1 MKKLLS
7 VLAFVMMLSNHG
19 AGAANEVD
27 VVAKAVSAAQAWL
40 AFTDNGKFTESW
52 DHAASSFQQGIP
64 KDAWAQLSNKVRTP
78 LGARKSRE
86 VSDGPSN
93 PALTRAPTGA
103 VVVIQ
108 FATSFDNLPAAGET
122 VSLILE
128 PDGLWKVSGY
138 WIKPMAGR
146 EVRAAEVAPPGP
158 GAPSHLSDAEIREIL
173 RDQIDVGK
181 KGVGVVVGLI
191 DAKGTRV
198 IGYGKMQRDS
208 DTPVDG
214 DSVFEIG
221 SVTKTFTALLLSD
234 MVEKGEVKLDDPV
247 SKYLPNTVK
256 AHRVGNKEITLL
268 NLTRH
273 TSGLPRMPDNFAPK
287 DPSNPFADYSVKDLY
302 AFLNGYQSTREIGAY
317 HEYSNLGVGLLGH
330 ALSNRAGTDYETLL
344 RTRVLQ
350 PLGMDSTAISLTPR
364 MKSHLASGHQDRIP
378 TASWDNDALAGAGA
392 LRSTANDML
401 KYLGANLGINASP
414 LLPAMQR
421 AHVAAEVSRYSDA
434 KMGLGWFMRRVAD
447 TEMIGHNGRT
457 GGYRSFVGLD
467 KGRLRGV
474 VVLSNSN
481 ATDVDSIGA
490 HLIDSGYVLVK
501 ASPPPTR
508 RAIALDPRVFDAY
521 VGKYQIAPNS
531 TIVISREGER
541 FFAQATGSAKTEI
554 FSDSATH
561 FYTNDADAEGTFV
574 KNQDVVTHMV
584 LLLNG
589 RAAQARKIE

>member
-7 VLAFVMMLSNHG
+7 VLAFVLMLSNYG

-27 VVAKAVSAAQAWL
+27 AVAKAVSAAQTWL
-40 AFTDNGKFTESW
+40 TFTDNGKFAESW

-64 KDAWAQLSNKVRTP
+64 KDTWEQLSNKVRTP

-86 VSDGPSN
+86 VSDGPSS
-93 PALTRAPTGA
+93 PTLTRMPTGA

-122 VSLILE
+122 VSLNLE

-138 WIKPMAGR
+138 RIKPMAGK
-146 EVRAAEVAPPGP
+146 EIRAAGVAPP
-158 GAPSHLSDAEIREIL
+158 GAPSHRSDAEIREIL

-191 DAKGTRV
+191 DAKGTR
-198 IGYGKMQRDS
+198 IISYGKMQRDS
-208 DTPVDG
+208 DRPVDG

-247 SKYLPNTVK
+247 SNYLPSTVK

-287 DPSNPFADYSVKDLY
+287 DPSNPYADYTAKDLY
-302 AFLNGYQSTREIGAY
+302 AFLNGYKSTREIGAY
-317 HEYSNLGVGLLGH
+317 HEYSNLGVGLLGQ

-350 PLGMDSTAISLTPR
+350 PLRMDSTAITLTSQ
-364 MKSHLASGHQDRIP
+364 MKSHLAIGHQDRIP
-378 TASWDNDALAGAGA
+378 TASWDIDALAGAGA

-401 KYLGANLGINASP
+401 KYLGANLGINPSP

-421 AHVAAEVSRYSDA
+421 AHVPAEVSRYSDT
-434 KMGLGWFMRRVAD
+434 KMGLGWFVRRIAD

-467 KGRLRGV
+467 KSRLRGV
-474 VVLSNSN
+474 VVLANSN

-501 ASPPPTR
+501 ASPPPMR
-508 RAIALDPRVFDAY
+508 RAITLDPIVFDTY
-521 VGKYQIAPNS
+521 VGKYEIAPNS
-531 TIVISREGER
+531 TIVISREGKR

-554 FSDSATH
+554 FSDTATH

>member
-1 MKKLLS
+1 MVKKLLS
-7 VLAFVMMLSNHG
+7 VLAFVLMLSNHG
-19 AGAANEVD
+19 AGAANEAD
-27 VVAKAVSAAQAWL
+27 AVAKAVSAAQTWL
-40 AFTDNGKFTESW
+40 ALTDNGKFPESW
-52 DHAASSFQQGIP
+52 DHAASSFRQGIP
-64 KDAWAQLSNKVRTP
+64 KDTWEQLSNKVRAP

-86 VSDGPSN
+86 VADGPSN
-93 PALTRAPTGA
+93 PTLTRTPTGSVA
-103 VVVIQ
+103 VIQ

-122 VSLILE
+122 VSLNLE

-138 WIKPMAGR
+138 RIKPMAGR
-146 EVRAAEVAPPGP
+146 EVRAADVAPPG
-158 GAPSHLSDAEIREIL
+158 APSNLSDAEIREIL

-191 DAKGTRV
+191 DAKGTRI

-208 DTPVDG
+208 DRPVDG

-256 AHRVGNKEITLL
+256 THRVGNKEITLL

-287 DPSNPFADYSVKDLY
+287 DRSNPYADYAVKDLY
-302 AFLNGYQSTREIGAY
+302 AFLNGYKSTREIGAY

-330 ALSNRAGTDYETLL
+330 ALSNRAGTDYESLL

-350 PLGMDSTAISLTPR
+350 PLGMDSTAITLTPR
-364 MKSHLASGHQDRIP
+364 MKSHLASGHQIRIP
-378 TASWDNDALAGAGA
+378 TASSDIDALAGAGA

-401 KYLGANLGINASP
+401 KYLGANLGINPSP

-421 AHVAAEVSRYSDA
+421 AHVAAEVSRFSGA
-434 KMGLGWFMRRVAD
+434 KMGLGWFIRRVAD
-447 TEMIGHNGRT
+447 TEMIGHS
-457 GGYRSFVGLD
+457 GGTRGYSSFVGLD
-467 KGRLRGV
+467 KSRLRGV
-474 VVLSNSN
+474 VVLVNSN

-490 HLIDSGYVLVK
+490 HLIDSGYMLVK

-508 RAIALDPRVFDAY
+508 RAIALDPRVFDTY
-521 VGKYQIAPNS
+521 VGKYEIAPSS

-541 FFAQATGSAKTEI
+541 FFAQATGSPKMEI
-554 FSDSATH
+554 FSDTATH
-561 FYTNDADAEGTFV
+561 FYTNDADAEATFV

-584 LLLNG
+584 LLLKG

>member
-7 VLAFVMMLSNHG
+7 VLAFVLMLSSSG
-19 AGAANEVD
+19 VGAANEAD
-27 VVAKAVSAAQAWL
+27 AVAKAVLAAQTWL
-40 AFTDNGKFTESW
+40 ALTDNGKFPESW
-52 DHAASSFQQGIP
+52 DNAASSFQHGIP
-64 KDAWAQLSNKVRTP
+64 KDTWEQLSHKVRTP
-78 LGARKSRE
+78 LGARKLRE
-86 VSDGPSN
+86 ISDEPSN
-93 PALTRAPTGA
+93 PTLTGTPTGS
-103 VVVIQ
+103 VVVIR

-122 VSLILE
+122 VSLNLE

-138 WIKPMAGR
+138 WIKPLGGK
-146 EVRAAEVAPPGP
+146 EVRAAGVAPS
-158 GAPSHLSDAEIREIL
+158 GAPSYPSDAEIREIL

-191 DAKGTRV
+191 DARGTRV
-198 IGYGKMQRDS
+198 ISYGKMQRDS
-208 DTPVDG
+208 DKPVDG

-256 AHRVGNKEITLL
+256 AHRVGDKEITLL

-287 DPSNPFADYSVKDLY
+287 DRSNPYADYTVQDLY
-302 AFLNGYQSTREIGAY
+302 TFLNGYKSTREIGAY

-350 PLGMDSTAISLTPR
+350 PLGMNSTAITLTPQ
-364 MKSHLASGHQDRIP
+364 MKSHLAIGHQDRIP
-378 TASWDNDALAGAGA
+378 TASWEINALAGAGA

-401 KYLGANLGINASP
+401 KYLGANLGLNPSP

-421 AHVAAEVSRYSDA
+421 AHVPAEVSRYSDA
-434 KMGLGWFMRRVAD
+434 KMGLGWFIRRVAD
-447 TEMIGHNGRT
+447 TEMIGHNGGT

-467 KGRLRGV
+467 KSGLRGV
-474 VVLSNSN
+474 VVLANST
-481 ATDVDSIGA
+481 ASDVDGIGK
-490 HLIDSGYVLVK
+490 HLIDSGYVLLK

-508 RAIALDPRVFDAY
+508 RAIALDPKVFDTY
-521 VGKYQIAPNS
+521 VGKYEIAPNS
-531 TIVISREGER
+531 TIVISRDGER

-554 FSDSATH
+554 FSDTATH
-561 FYTNDADAEGTFV
+561 FYTNDADAEATFV

-589 RAAQARKIE
+589 HATQARKIE